1 MGKIDTSEWKEFQV
15 GDLFDIHP
23 TKAYKCTNA
32 ELLDGGGTNV
42 VVNSAYD
49 NGVGGTSTFSPTENG
64 NMITFSDT
72 VDANTIFYQESP
84 FVGYPHVQG
93 LYPVGKYQNAWT
105 RGSLQYFVTVFRERA
120 LAVGFDYGNKFRR
133 DIAANLF
140 VRLPATPDGAPDWA
154 YMESYMANLET
165 KVAESLTLLQAA
177 KDAEKKKVDTREW
190 GEFHLYDI
198 FSISMGNKFDR
209 SKMCEVDEGI
219 NFVGRSAMTNGV
231 ACAVTPVEDKKG
243 NTVQPYPAGDITI
256 ALGGS
261 IGAAFV
267 QDKEFYTSQN
277 VCVLHT
283 DDPSISEEAK
293 RFVAAL
299 ITANCGNYEA
309 FTDELNRH
317 IRTDFIIRLPV
328 DKTGQPDWVYMEEYM
343 RKVGKRTENM
353 LNQFVSAKKDCEN
366 GR

>member
-1 MGKIDTSEWKEFQV
+1 MGKIDTSEWKEFRV
-15 GDLFDIHP
+15 GELFEACLSKDDIQP
-23 TKAYKCTNA
+23 KDFVEGKIPLVSSGKENNGIIAFVEDEKARLWEK
-32 ELLDGGGTNV
+32 
-42 VVNSAYD
+42 
-49 NGVGGTSTFSPTENG
+49 
-64 NMITFSDT
+64 
-72 VDANTIFYQESP
+72 NTLTIDMFGKVFYQESP
-84 FVGYPHVQG
+84 YFAVSHGRVNILLPKISMTKGCLQFIGCAIEKVASQ
-93 LYPVGKYQNAWT
+93 KYAFNEMCT
-105 RGSLQYFVTVFRERA
+105 GTKVLK
-120 LAVGFDYGNKFRR
+120 NNIK
-133 DIAANLF
+133 
-140 VRLPATPDGAPDWA
+140 LPSTPDGAPDWA

-165 KVAESLTLLQAA
+165 KVAESLTMLQAA

-219 NFVGRSAMTNGV
+219 NFVGRSALTNGV
-231 ACAVTPVEDKKG
+231 ACAVTSVEDKKG

-283 DDPSISEEAK
+283 DDHSITERAK
-293 RFVAAL
+293 WFVAAS
-299 ITANCGNYEA
+299 ITASCGNYEA

-317 IRTDFIIRLPV
+317 IRTDFIIRLPM
-328 DKTGQPDWVYMEEYM
+328 DKTGQPDWAYMEEYM
-343 RKVGKRTENM
+343 RKMEEKTKTA
-353 LNQFVSAKKDCEN
+353 LNTFCVIRNIKFEC
-366 GR
+366 